1 MLKWKDN
8 QKGFSLIELIVSIA
22 ILAMITMPITGL
34 FLQSVK
40 TNVSAAEVL
49 RGEQV
54 AQSYLEKYKALGMG
68 GLSGITENA
77 FITVTDAA
85 TGFEVTL
92 ARGANIPINEFGEEL
107 KLSDMNLILG
117 LDSDAE
123 GHVTVKSGDTPIGSL
138 SLLSGGQIR
147 LDINDSSLVILQGES
162 TLFTIAKSSETAA
175 KLAILREGTSAIN
188 LQIYNNTPQEAT
200 LYEINSGGTNGVSI
214 GIQMGKVSIV
224 SNNVQGKPK
233 LDTMCPLTITVTK
246 KGRVLAE
253 THVII
258 R

>member
-54 AQSYLEKYKALGMG
+54 AQSYLEKYKAQGMS
-68 GLSGITENA
+68 GLSGITENSS
-77 FITVTDAA
+77 ITVNDAA
-85 TGFEVTL
+85 TGFDVIL

-107 KLSDMNLILG
+107 KLADMDLAIELE
-117 LDSDAE
+117 SQAE
-123 GHVTVKSGDTPIGSL
+123 RQAEVKCGINHVSPPLFDNNE
-138 SLLSGGQIR
+138 IR
-147 LDINDSSLVILQGES
+147 LDINDSTFSI
-162 TLFTIAKSSETAA
+162 TINGTNYNYTKSSGIYV
-175 KLAILREGTSAIN
+175 KLALLRAGSSAVN

-200 LYEINSGGTNGVSI
+200 LYEINGGGTNAVSI
-214 GIQMGKVSIV
+214 GVQMGNVSIV

-246 KGRVLAE
+246 KDRVLAE